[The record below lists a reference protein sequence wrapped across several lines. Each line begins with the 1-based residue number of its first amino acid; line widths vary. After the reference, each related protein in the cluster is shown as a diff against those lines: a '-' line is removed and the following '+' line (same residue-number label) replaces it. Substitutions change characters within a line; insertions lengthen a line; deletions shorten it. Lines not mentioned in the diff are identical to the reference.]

1 MQKLLLIALVFT
13 GFEFQENSARNSIGI
28 KDCWDGNKCNL
39 DKHCGKKG
47 KCTPSTLN
55 LGNIVGLVVE
65 PVHAGRFDSNF
76 SHISKSYSEFG
87 VPYEDGSRAV
97 MGVK

>member
-13 GFEFQENSARNSIGI
+13 GFEFQENSAENSIGI

-39 DKHCGKKG
+39 DKHCGEKG
-47 KCTPSTLN
+47 KCTPSTLD

-65 PVHAGRFDSNF
+65 TVHTKDF
-76 SHISKSYSEFG
+76 SIKSVFF
-87 VPYEDGSRAV
+87 SRLLRWL
-97 MGVK
+97 